1 MYAHT
6 VLGRITMTMTEHLAY
21 DFTLLF
27 IEGSQAR
34 NSIQQGRI
42 LKAGA
47 NERLWR
53 GADYWLAP
61 HGLLR
66 LPS

>member
-47 NERLWR
+47 NKRLWR
-53 GADYWLAP
+53 DADY
-61 HGLLR
+61 
-66 LPS
+66 